1 MAWIRKSFCDLNP
14 MVFSLLYKSI
24 IRPSIEFAEPAWSP
38 YHRGEIEALENIQR
52 RCTRMVAGFWDLDHQ
67 ERLSRLQLTSL
78 EARRVRGDLIQIYKL
93 IMGIEEIDSSLTNML
108 YKTAARTRI
117 RIRRDIVKDFNPR
130 HYFLFNRVAFWWNR
144 LPDDVA
150 QANNVISFKVR
161 LDKWVKTK
169 NFINY

>member
-1 MAWIRKSFCDLNP
+1 MDFTDEVTFLKTPRDN
-14 MVFSLLYKSI
+14 
-24 IRPSIEFAEPAWSP
+24 EPNTMSTTSSN
-38 YHRGEIEALENIQR
+38 ALE
-52 RCTRMVAGFWDLDHQ
+52 L
-67 ERLSRLQLTSL
+67 
-78 EARRVRGDLIQIYKL
+78 
-93 IMGIEEIDSSLTNML
+93 
-108 YKTAARTRI
+108 
-117 RIRRDIVKDFNPR
+117 RDIVKDFNPR